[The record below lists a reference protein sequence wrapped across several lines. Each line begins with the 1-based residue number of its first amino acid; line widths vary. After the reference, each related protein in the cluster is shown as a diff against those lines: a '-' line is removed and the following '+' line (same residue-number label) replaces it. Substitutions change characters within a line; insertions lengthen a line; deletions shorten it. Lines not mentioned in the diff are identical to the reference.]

1 MLINYGRNVCKYP
14 LNSKTGNKSGWGL
27 GGDNLVPK
35 GRKEEGAWELGC
47 GEVVMNATNCKTGRA

>member
-35 GRKEEGAWELGC
+35 GRKEEGA
-47 GEVVMNATNCKTGRA
+47 